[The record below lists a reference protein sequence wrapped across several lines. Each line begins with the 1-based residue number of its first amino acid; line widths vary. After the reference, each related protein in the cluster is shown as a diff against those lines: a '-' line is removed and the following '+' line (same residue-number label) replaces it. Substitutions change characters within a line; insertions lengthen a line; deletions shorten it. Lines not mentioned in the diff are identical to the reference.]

1 MIQVPLIIFLLEKS
15 LFVILNL
22 RRQYRNTKRV
32 MKACDM
38 KKKKKKKKEVNARK
52 IVCDIPTKR
61 LKLLSSF

>member
-1 MIQVPLIIFLLEKS
+1 
-15 LFVILNL
+15 
-22 RRQYRNTKRV
+22 

-38 KKKKKKKKEVNARK
+38 KKKKEEVNARK

>member
-15 LFVILNL
+15 LFVILNF

-38 KKKKKKKKEVNARK
+38 KKKKKKRRKKLMHGR
-52 IVCDIPTKR
+52 
-61 LKLLSSF
+61 

>member
-32 MKACDM
+32 MKADM
-38 KKKKKKKKEVNARK
+38 IKKKRKKRKKLMHGR
-52 IVCDIPTKR
+52 
-61 LKLLSSF
+61 